1 MGGVNMST
9 EKDSM
14 LRVRLTQRQSDEL
27 DSIIDELQAQMP
39 EAGVTTS
46 SIARHALEKYVS
58 DHIAKRD
65 GTKIF
70 IEVSTADAT
79 DEDIKSLYDLIS
91 KMLDDAKENYSQA
104 VYYMAGEIFEPVM
117 MRMAC
122 LMKPKKPEVETSEQ
136 EKVHCPLPS
145 L

>member
-1 MGGVNMST
+1 MST

-27 DSIIDELQAQMP
+27 DAIIGELQAQMP
-39 EAGVTTS
+39 EASVTTS
-46 SIARHALEKYVS
+46 SIARYALEKYVS

-79 DEDIKSLYDLIS
+79 DEEIKNLYDLIS
-91 KMLDDAKENYSQA
+91 KLFDETKENCSPT
-104 VYYMAGEIFEPVM
+104 VHYMVGEIFEPVM
-117 MRMAC
+117 IKMAS
-122 LMKPKKPEVETSEQ
+122 LMKPKKPGVKTSE
-136 EKVHCPLPS
+136 
-145 L
+145 

>member
-1 MGGVNMST
+1 MMST

-27 DSIIDELQAQMP
+27 DAIIGELQAQMP
-39 EAGVTTS
+39 EASVTTS
-46 SIARHALEKYVS
+46 SIARYALEKYVS

-79 DEDIKSLYDLIS
+79 EEDIKNLYGLLS
-91 KMLDDAKENYSQA
+91 KSFDETKENYSPM
-104 VYYMAGEIFEPVM
+104 VHYMVGEILEPLM
-117 MRMAC
+117 MKMAR
-122 LMKPKKPEVETSEQ
+122 LMKLKKPEVKANE
-136 EKVHCPLPS
+136 
-145 L
+145 

>member
-1 MGGVNMST
+1 MST

-27 DSIIDELQAQMP
+27 NSIIDELQAQMP
-39 EAGVTTS
+39 EASVTTS

-70 IEVSTADAT
+70 IEVSTAHAT
-79 DEDIKSLYDLIS
+79 DEDIKSLYDLVS
-91 KMLDDAKENYSQA
+91 KMLDDAKENYSQT
-104 VYYMAGEIFEPVM
+104 VHYMTGEIFEPVM
-117 MRMAC
+117 MRMAS
-122 LMKPKKPEVETSEQ
+122 LMKPKKPEVKAGE
-136 EKVHCPLPS
+136 
-145 L
+145 

>member
-1 MGGVNMST
+1 MST

-27 DSIIDELQAQMP
+27 DAIIDELQAQMP
-39 EAGVTTS
+39 EASVTTS
-46 SIARHALEKYVS
+46 SIARYALEKYVS

-79 DEDIKSLYDLIS
+79 EEDIKNLYGLLS
-91 KMLDDAKENYSQA
+91 KLFDETKENYSPT
-104 VYYMAGEIFEPVM
+104 VHYMVGEILEPVM
-117 MRMAC
+117 MKMAS
-122 LMKPKKPEVETSEQ
+122 LMKPKKPEVKTSE
-136 EKVHCPLPS
+136 
-145 L
+145 